1 MALRLLQIVMP
12 GSAEADVQDSL
23 NGREVVARWR
33 DERDPDCLILH
44 LLVPAEE
51 TEPVMDKVEQRC
63 KGIEGFHVILLP
75 TEAVLPRPKPEETPA
90 ESETAAAPTRP
101 ALGIRV
107 SREELYAEVT
117 ESMGVTRIFVGMTA
131 LSAIVAVIGLVRDD
145 LAVIIGAMVIAP
157 LLGPNVAFALATT
170 LGDMDLARRAL
181 RTNAMGVLVTLVVA
195 IAAGIAISFDPHVA
209 AIATRTQVGASDI
222 VLALA
227 AGAAGTLAYTS
238 GFSGAVIGVMVA
250 VALLPPLAVFGMLLG
265 AGQLQGASGAFLLAA
280 ANLICV
286 NLAGVGTFLL
296 QGVRPRTWW
305 EAKRAQKASRTAA
318 LLWFVLLVLLGLIL
332 LFTHHHIGL
341 QTHFAS

>member
-12 GSAEADVQDSL
+12 ESAESDVQDSL
-23 NGREVVARWR
+23 NGREVVAQWR
-33 DERDPDCLILH
+33 DEHNPDRMILH

-51 TEPVMDKVEQRC
+51 AEPVMDKVEQRC
-63 KGIEGFHVILLP
+63 KGIEGFHMVLLA
-75 TEAVLPRPKPEETPA
+75 TEAVLPRPKPEEKA
-90 ESETAAAPTRP
+90 EEQAVEPSPP

-117 ESMGVTRIFVGMTA
+117 ESMGVTRTFVGMTA
-131 LSAIVAVIGLVRDD
+131 LSAVVAAIGLIRND

-157 LLGPNVAFALATT
+157 LLGPNVALALATT
-170 LGDMDLARRAL
+170 LGDMDLVRRAL
-181 RTNAMGVLVTLVVA
+181 RANAMGVAVTLV
-195 IAAGIAISFDPHVA
+195 IAVLAGLTLSFDPHVA
-209 AIATRTQVGASDI
+209 SIASRTQVGASD
-222 VLALA
+222 VLLALA

-250 VALLPPLAVFGMLLG
+250 VALLPPLVTFGMLLG
-265 AGQLQGASGAFLLAA
+265 AGSLEGASGAFLLAA
-280 ANLICV
+280 ANLVCV

-318 LLWFVLLVLLGLIL
+318 LLWLALLALLGLIL

-341 QTHFAS
+341 QTGIAA